1 MSQYIDDSSIIHTSD
16 IEEAN
21 ATHEKIKTIL
31 QDHGFV
37 LNLDK
42 ECLPS
47 RKQKILG
54 FIIDTDEMKVYC
66 DPKKFVRIH
75 EALFYMQGRAVPIK
89 NLASVLG
96 KIISLTPALRF
107 PPQSFLYKTIRYL
120 SGIVGESN
128 KEDWDVQVKVP
139 IAVLQEVTFVTN
151 SLSFWSGRSIDFI
164 KETAT
169 FKKEEIDDPAIKHVE
184 VFAGDAGKDAVCI
197 YNVRRKYKFKHT
209 LFNLS
214 LKDKSS
220 NYRELQVEMSS
231 DFLVFYL
238 ELFLSLI
245 LAG

>member
-21 ATHEKIKTIL
+21 ATHEKIKSIL

-54 FIIDTDEMKVYC
+54 FIIDTDEMKIYC

-75 EALFYMQGRAVPIK
+75 EALFYMQGRTVPIK

-120 SGIVGESN
+120 SGIVGESS

-139 IAVLQEVTFVTN
+139 IAVLQEATFVTN

-169 FKKEEIDDPAIKHVE
+169 FKKEDIDDPAIKHVE

-214 LKDKSS
+214 VKNKSS
-220 NYRELQVEMSS
+220 NYRELQVECFSEFFG
-231 DFLVFYL
+231 FLFGFVP
-238 ELFLSLI
+238 FL
-245 LAG
+245 